1 MWKIVTENVLLLEGF
16 IVLAALSLER
26 FTLREL
32 ARVDRDVCSPMMHWR
47 QCGTASVISCRLQC
61 LFEYEQKQT
70 FDLTN
75 EKLFCFI
82 GEGSVAHLAIST
94 SS

>member
-1 MWKIVTENVLLLEGF
+1 MWKIVTKDVLLLECF

-26 FTLREL
+26 FTLREV
-32 ARVDRDVCSPMMHWR
+32 AGADRDVCSPTVHWR
-47 QCGTASVISCRLQC
+47 LCGTASVISCRLQC

-75 EKLFCFI
+75 EKLFCVI
-82 GEGSVAHLAIST
+82 GEGSVAQLAIST